1 MSNYFLQIE
10 KKNMYSIYEMKT
22 MLSDKPVDRQDLA
35 LYMRLVFAYISATDE
50 SQAVILLNDLKRL
63 EAKYT

>member
-1 MSNYFLQIE
+1 
-10 KKNMYSIYEMKT
+10 MYSIYEMKT

-35 LYMRLVFAYISATDE
+35 LYMRLIFAYISATDE